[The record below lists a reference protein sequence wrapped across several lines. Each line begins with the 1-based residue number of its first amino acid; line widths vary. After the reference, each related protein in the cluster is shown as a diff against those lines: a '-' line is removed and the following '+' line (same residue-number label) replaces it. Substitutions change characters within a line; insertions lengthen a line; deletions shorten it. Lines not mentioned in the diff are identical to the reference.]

1 MMQIYEFIN
10 YNQQLFIDIVEND
23 DRLEALKEFL
33 VLLLIESTMELYVF
47 LKSMLIRNIIFK
59 MVAD

>member
-33 VLLLIESTMELYVF
+33 ALLLIESTMELYVF